1 MVIFSAPA
9 KLLRLDLF
17 STSDYLSRNMKIKN
31 PIINSL
37 SKHLFWDVDASKLD
51 TEKNRKLVIR
61 RVLAYGTLSDWELIY
76 NRYGID
82 EIAKIAQ
89 SIKDLDFKS
98 ASFVSMLSGIPKEKF
113 SCYTTKRLTQLHW
126 VS

>member
-1 MVIFSAPA
+1 
-9 KLLRLDLF
+9 
-17 STSDYLSRNMKIKN
+17 MKIKN
-31 PIINSL
+31 PIINNL
-37 SKHLFWDVDASKLD
+37 SKHLFWDVDVSRLD
-51 TEKNRKLVIR
+51 AERNKKLVIR
-61 RVLAYGTLSDWELIY
+61 RVLAYGTLSDWELIHD
-76 NRYGID
+76 RYGID

-113 SCYTTKRLTQLHW
+113 ACYTIKQLTQRHW